1 MTVVVAV
8 VFIATEDTAASVAI
22 VLTVDI
28 VVTVAKGCMYQIII
42 VVMYM

>member
-8 VFIATEDTAASVAI
+8 VFIATEDTASSVAI

-28 VVTVAKGCMYQIII
+28 VVTVANSCMYQIII